1 MVSSEPAPSQHVLRC
16 ADCAEARLK
25 QIIIIMME
33 IETSNDECDNPT
45 QLMKRCVEFYAAL
58 KADGL
63 QVSCSMKV
71 ESNQL
76 TFTLKSMNEETPKRN
91 KRPPSYYLRQ
101 RKRKQAFLKRKAE
114 FSSGKE
120 MTTGGTKKHGNVCE
134 PGGVDLLKEKTSV
147 QTQTNKDNQETA
159 ESDEYPEL
167 DLCPKPV
174 HQRTSEGSVE
184 SETDTEDEV
193 IQQEKSGQGAVN
205 QKGPQVVQLVH
216 DTPPVVR
223 ALRKLPAHFN
233 IWAVPW
239 LCDER
244 HTLTRSDGSEVT
256 VFASKWVPIEEIR
269 RAIEHPIDW
278 GVVRPTSRREDK
290 WVFYPPEDQQ

>member
-1 MVSSEPAPSQHVLRC
+1 MSSEPAPSQHVSRC

-25 QIIIIMME
+25 QIIIMMG

-45 QLMKRCVEFYAAL
+45 QLMRRCVEFYAAL

-101 RKRKQAFLKRKAE
+101 GKRKQAFLKRKAE
-114 FSSGKE
+114 SSSGKE
-120 MTTGGTKKHGNVCE
+120 MTTGGTQKHGNVCE
-134 PGGVDLLKEKTSV
+134 PGGVDLLKEKTFF
-147 QTQTNKDNQETA
+147 QTQTKKVTQETA

-184 SETDTEDEV
+184 SETDTENELF
-193 IQQEKSGQGAVN
+193 QQEKSGQGAEN
-205 QKGPQVVQLVH
+205 QKGP
-216 DTPPVVR
+216 PVIR
-223 ALRKLPAHFN
+223 PLRRLPAHMHT
-233 IWAVPW
+233 WAVPW

-244 HTLTRSDGSEVT
+244 HSLTRSDGSEVT
-256 VFASKWVPIEEIR
+256 VFASKWVPIEKIR
-269 RAIEHPIDW
+269 KAISHPIDW

-290 WVFYPPEDQQ
+290 FVFYPPEDQE

>member
-1 MVSSEPAPSQHVLRC
+1 MSSEPAPSQHVSRC

-25 QIIIIMME
+25 QIIIMMG

-45 QLMKRCVEFYAAL
+45 QLMRRCVEFYAAL

-63 QVSCSMKV
+63 QVSCSMKA

-76 TFTLKSMNEETPKRN
+76 TFTLKSMNEKTPKRN
-91 KRPPSYYLRQ
+91 RRPPSYYLRQ

-114 FSSGKE
+114 LSSGKE
-120 MTTGGTKKHGNVCE
+120 MTTGGTGNVCE
-134 PGGVDLLKEKTSV
+134 PGGVDLLKEKTSF
-147 QTQTNKDNQETA
+147 QTQTKKVIQETA
-159 ESDEYPEL
+159 ESDVFPEL

-184 SETDTEDEV
+184 SETDTGNEA
-193 IQQEKSGQGAVN
+193 IQPEKSVQGAEN
-205 QKGPQVVQLVH
+205 QKGPPLVR
-216 DTPPVVR
+216 T
-223 ALRKLPAHFN
+223 LRRLPEDRR
-233 IWAVPW
+233 IWAVPE
-239 LCDER
+239 LDDER

-256 VFASKWVPIEEIR
+256 VFASEWVPIEKIR
-269 RAIEHPIDW
+269 KAISHPINW

-290 WVFYPPEDQQ
+290 WVFYPPEDQE